1 MALRDDVDSKKASK
15 LAQMRD
21 AQDEAQSWIEAVT
34 GQTFDG
40 DFADFLKD
48 GKALCALVNAVE
60 PGTIKKVSDSKLAFK
75 QMENISNFIKACIEL
90 GVEDRNCFETLDLYE
105 EQDICLLY
113 TSPSPRDQRGS
124 RMPSSA

>member
-40 DFADFLKD
+40 DDTAVD
-48 GKALCALVNAVE
+48 GKVGIHHAQAA
-60 PGTIKKVSDSKLAFK
+60 
-75 QMENISNFIKACIEL
+75 
-90 GVEDRNCFETLDLYE
+90 
-105 EQDICLLY
+105 
-113 TSPSPRDQRGS
+113 
-124 RMPSSA
+124 

>member
-75 QMENISNFIKACIEL
+75 QMENISNFTRAAKNIRSLWKVGIAWIRRASIDASVAT
-90 GVEDRNCFETLDLYE
+90 GTAR
-105 EQDICLLY
+105 
-113 TSPSPRDQRGS
+113 
-124 RMPSSA
+124 SS